1 MSPNV
6 TFFCWL
12 TSWQS
17 VLHYQN
23 RNTIQ
28 RLKELS
34 MQKVQNGHFV
44 KVDYTGMLDNGDTFD
59 SSRNSQPI
67 EVEVGAGSVIKGFEN
82 ALVGMAE
89 KEKKTFTLS
98 PEEAYGH
105 RSDNLEQS
113 FMRSELPEG
122 FDPQVGQVLAL
133 RNPQGGQMPATV
145 KHTDDEKVTMDLNHP
160 LAGKSLT
167 FEIEVLEINQ
177 EASPSSCAP
186 SACGSCGCTCS

>member
-1 MSPNV
+1 
-6 TFFCWL
+6 
-12 TSWQS
+12 
-17 VLHYQN
+17 
-23 RNTIQ
+23 
-28 RLKELS
+28 
-34 MQKVQNGHFV
+34 MQKVENGHFV

-67 EVEVGAGSVIKGFEN
+67 EVEVGAGRVIKGFED

-89 KEKKTFTLS
+89 KEKKTVTLS

-105 RSDNLEQS
+105 RKENLEQS
-113 FMRSELPEG
+113 FIRSELPEG

-145 KHTDDEKVTMDLNHP
+145 KDTDDEKVTVDLNHP

-177 EASPSSCAP
+177 EPSSSSCTP

>member
-1 MSPNV
+1 MEKAGS
-6 TFFCWL
+6 
-12 TSWQS
+12 
-17 VLHYQN
+17 
-23 RNTIQ
+23 
-28 RLKELS
+28 
-34 MQKVQNGHFV
+34 GHFV
-44 KVDYTGMLDNGDTFD
+44 KVNYTGTLDNGEVFDTNVD
-59 SSRNSQPI
+59 TNPI
-67 EVEVGAGSVIKGFEN
+67 EVEIGAGNVIKGFED
-82 ALVGMAE
+82 AIIGMAVS
-89 KEKKTFTLS
+89 EKKTFTLS

-145 KHTDDEKVTMDLNHP
+145 KQTDDEKVTMDLNHP